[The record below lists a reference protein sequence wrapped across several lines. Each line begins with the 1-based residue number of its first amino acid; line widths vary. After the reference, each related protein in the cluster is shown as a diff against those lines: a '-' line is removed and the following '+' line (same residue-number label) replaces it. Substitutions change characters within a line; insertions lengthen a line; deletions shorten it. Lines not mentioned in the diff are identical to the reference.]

1 MILRNF
7 LIHVGIHITFQIS
20 RIFAF
25 DNHQLSSGYS
35 SSKSVWLQKSICWH
49 FIIFLSNFFI
59 VIQLMSPNILNINWR
74 NGIFRYSKRQTTI
87 NQFRLSFSCFAIYID
102 ININLFSMGSLQR
115 HNSEHYHHLR
125 WSFFAQSFFSAKHSN
140 LDV

>member
-1 MILRNF
+1 MILNF
-7 LIHVGIHITFQIS
+7 LIHVGVHITFQIS

-25 DNHQLSSGYS
+25 DNHQPSSGYS
-35 SSKSVWLQKSICWH
+35 SSESVWLQKSICWH

-74 NGIFRYSKRQTTI
+74 NGIFGYSKRQTTI

-125 WSFFAQSFFSAKHSN
+125 WSFFAQNFFPQN
-140 LDV
+140 TPT